1 MEMQKTLFTIQQ
13 MCGDASVWWV
23 NYMATRPTD
32 YLVLWTKF
40 RSAFHAH
47 YNLAGMTRKKHQEFM
62 DLKQDGRFVHDY
74 SKMFNQLA

>member
-13 MCGDASVWWV
+13 MCGDASVWWA

-32 YLVLWTKF
+32 YLVPWTKF
-40 RSAFHAH
+40 CSAFHAH
-47 YNLAGMTRKKHQEFM
+47 YNLAGMMRKKHQKFM